1 MKILSIVAVLATC
14 FALLHAFGDNI
25 DNSGLRIESRE
36 VKCLVCRATTQEIIK
51 AIDKVD
57 PRKRVEVSGFRIDSQ
72 GNTIT
77 RSVQLSKSETYL
89 TELFETICDTM
100 DDYVKARYKKSKRL
114 TVLSMTGGGFMNPE
128 MSKVDFVQ
136 DGDLN
141 KSLKHYCLEIL
152 EDHDDAFLAELM
164 KVELGETISYDL
176 CTTSTKYCD
185 EGTEVPEP
193 EPEDE
198 PEEEAQQEEVEPVEE
213 ERDEAVASDEP
224 VADEEVAPV
233 ADTTTTDADDDDGI
247 VSEASVDE
255 EPFDWLLESN
265 DAKQPE
271 DEHLCKADAGQ
282 CDAGAPQ
289 PEFNGETND
298 NEVETDAETD
308 GAQRDEL

>member
-1 MKILSIVAVLATC
+1 MEIFSIVAVLATY
-14 FALLHAFGDNI
+14 FASILAFGDNI
-25 DNSGLRIESRE
+25 DNSGLRVDSRE
-36 VKCLVCRATTQEIIK
+36 VKCLVCRASLQEIIK
-51 AIDKVD
+51 ALDKVD
-57 PRKRVEVSGFRIDSQ
+57 PKKRVEVSGFRIDGQ

-152 EDHDDAFLAELM
+152 EDNDEAFFAELM
-164 KVELGETISYDL
+164 KEVYAETISYDL
-176 CTTSTKYCD
+176 CTTAAKYCD

-198 PEEEAQQEEVEPVEE
+198 PEAEEEAEELAS
-213 ERDEAVASDEP
+213 EAVPSDEP
-224 VADEEVAPV
+224 VADVEVAPV
-233 ADTTTTDADDDDGI
+233 ADTTTDDET
-247 VSEASVDE
+247 VSEASDDE
-255 EPFDWLLESN
+255 EPIDWLLDSN

-282 CDAGAPQ
+282 CDAGASQ
-289 PEFNGETND
+289 PEFVDETND
-298 NEVETDAETD
+298 NEVETGTETQEE
-308 GAQRDEL
+308 QRDEL